1 MTDDGFQA
9 MLDNING
16 QVAAQP
22 SIAAAIK
29 ALTAQVTS
37 ANTGETSEQIT
48 ADVTAAT
55 NKLIAQ
61 TIAAASPDYIAKLI
75 AKAGV
80 PAPSA
85 TLIIN
90 VWTVLGGMLKWP
102 KK

>member
-1 MTDDGFQA
+1 MTAFQA
-9 MLDNING
+9 MLDNINS

-29 ALTAQVTS
+29 ALTAQITL
-37 ANTGETSEQIT
+37 ADAGETSDQVA

-55 NKLIAQ
+55 AKLIAQ
-61 TIAAASPDYIAKLI
+61 TITAASPDYIAKLI
-75 AKAGV
+75 ANAGV

-90 VWTVLGGMLKWP
+90 VWTY
-102 KK
+102 